1 MTNPIIED
9 TEQYRDKIATVDEQ
23 GKRIWIYP
31 KKPKG
36 LFTNAR
42 TYVSWGLLAILFGL
56 PFIKWNGEPLVLFNI
71 LERNFIIF
79 GLHFTP
85 QDFHLFVFAMLT
97 FIVFIVLFTVIFG
110 RLFCG
115 WVCPQTIFM
124 EMVFRK
130 VEYWIEGDYTAQK
143 RLDKAPWTQEKLF
156 KKGAKHLIFIGISIF
171 IAHTFLSYILGL
183 DRVTEIVT
191 SSPMEN
197 LGGFISM
204 VIFTGIFYFVFAQ
217 LREQVCTT
225 ICPYGRLQGV
235 LTDKNTILVAYDFVR
250 GEPRGKMSKQKKAA
264 AKPIQK
270 EDKAAC
276 KNACDHCSSGK
287 KCPSENIVDNIAAMV
302 NAPLTTKDFPSIVE
316 EKPLKLIGDCIDC
329 KLCVKVCPTG
339 IDIRDGVQ
347 LECVNCTACMD
358 ACDEVMV
365 KVGRE
370 KGLIRYDSLNGIET
384 KQQKIFTP
392 RVLAYTAVLALLMF
406 VNIAMLGSRSDVEAL
421 ILRTPGMLYQ
431 KVDET
436 HISNLYNYQIFNKTN
451 QELPITFKLNT
462 EGGVIKLVGKSP
474 NATKNGMVE
483 GALFIEMDKAF
494 LKGRKNDL
502 TIQVFSGDK
511 LLDEVTTNFFAPKQ

>member
-1 MTNPIIED
+1 MTNNPIIKD
-9 TEQYRDKIATVDEQ
+9 TEKYRDKISTVDEQ
-23 GKRIWIYP
+23 GKRVWIYP

-36 LFTNAR
+36 PFFDAR
-42 TYVSWGLLAILFGL
+42 TYVSWVLLAILFGL
-56 PFIKWNGEPLVLFNI
+56 PFIKVNGEPLILFNI

-130 VEYWIEGDYTAQK
+130 IEYWIEGDANAQK
-143 RLDKAPWTQEKLF
+143 RLNKAPWTKDKII
-156 KKGAKHLIFIGISIF
+156 KKGSKQLIFIAISVL

-197 LGGFISM
+197 LGGFASM
-204 VIFTGIFYFVFAQ
+204 LIFTGAFYFVFAS

-235 LTDKNTILVAYDFVR
+235 LTDKNTIQVSYDFVR
-250 GEPRGKMSKQKKAA
+250 GEPRGKIKKQKKVKAA
-264 AKPIQK
+264 PKK
-270 EDKAAC
+270 EDDC
-276 KNACDHCSSGK
+276 QNSCEHCSSGK
-287 KCPSENIVDNIAAMV
+287 KCPTEDLVDKMAAM
-302 NAPLTTKDFPSIVE
+302 ATAEPKITATFPPIVE
-316 EKPLKLIGDCIDC
+316 EKPLKLQGDCIEC
-329 KLCVKVCPTG
+329 TLCVQVCPTG

-384 KQQKIFTP
+384 KQKKIFTP
-392 RVLAYTAVLALLMF
+392 RVIAYTAVLTILMII
-406 VNIAMLGSRSDVEAL
+406 NIAMLGSRSDVEAV

-436 HISNLYNYQIFNKTN
+436 HVSNLYNYQIFNKTN
-451 QELPITFKLNT
+451 QELALDFKLKT
-462 EGGVIKLVGKSP
+462 TGGVIKLVGKSP
-474 NATKNGMVE
+474 IAPKTEMVE
-483 GALFIEMDKAF
+483 GALFIEMEKAQ
-494 LKGRKNDL
+494 LKGRKNEL
-502 TIQVFSGDK
+502 IIQVFAGDK
-511 LLDEVTTNFFAPKQ
+511 LVDEVSTNFFGPG